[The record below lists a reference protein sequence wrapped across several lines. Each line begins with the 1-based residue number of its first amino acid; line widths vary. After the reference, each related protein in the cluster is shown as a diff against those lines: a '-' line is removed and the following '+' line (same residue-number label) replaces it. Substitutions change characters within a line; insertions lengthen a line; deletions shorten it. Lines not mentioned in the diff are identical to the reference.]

1 MVINIPPMS
10 FFTACVVYLLMG
22 AVLAA
27 GIVLAVTKSPLL
39 LILGFLVFLGLFSK
53 FGCLIH

>member
-1 MVINIPPMS
+1 MS
-10 FFTACVVYLLMG
+10 FLTACVVYLLMG

-27 GIVLAVTKSPLL
+27 GIVLAVTKSPILL
-39 LILGFLVFLGLFSK
+39 VLGCLVFLGLFSK